1 MFAFFKKENTVVE
14 NNFVTHAW
22 VYNLKKKYTDYY
34 SILSRKKLNIWKI
47 NLTNSLEQ
55 VKHSE

>member
-22 VYNLKKKYTDYY
+22 VYNLKKNTLIIIAYY
-34 SILSRKKLNIWKI
+34 PGRN
-47 NLTNSLEQ
+47 
-55 VKHSE
+55 